1 MALESIIG
9 QSWVAI
15 IISHFIGQAFRLG
28 VIVIL
33 LFAAAFTI
41 MRYYNSKSG
50 ERFVFYLTTSQMWTY
65 CISYFLFLLMMY
77 ISIFKDYLNTWGSA
91 VLDLPFH
98 INMISSLVHGFNN
111 KRDKIITLKSS
122 IIAGSDLIYPI
133 VPNFYSA
140 FWNQLGTFQLYFH
153 FSFLQL

>member
-15 IISHFIGQAFRLG
+15 IISHFIGPAFRLG

-41 MRYYNSKSG
+41 MRYYNSKAG

-65 CISYFLFLLMMY
+65 C